1 MNFRDYQKIMRE
13 RNLISTPE
21 AEQFLVNAI
30 RCQDNI
36 LALGDSDN
44 VLKETFVRMKD
55 RCIQRAID
63 ASWEIDS
70 MGFSLL
76 ELGEW
81 ENKCMELR
89 QSLEPTIVAVTATKR
104 PFQTYPE
111 SLREF
116 HRQMEAEK
124 YEE

>member
-1 MNFRDYQKIMRE
+1 MNFNDYQKIMRE

-36 LALGDSDN
+36 RALGNSDDW
-44 VLKETFVRMKD
+44 LKETFVRMKD

-70 MGFSLL
+70 LGFSIF
-76 ELGEW
+76 ELAKW
-81 ENKCMELR
+81 ENQCVELR
-89 QSLEPTIVAVTATKR
+89 PNLEPTIAMVEATKR
-104 PFQTYPE
+104 PFQTYTE
-111 SLREF
+111 AYKEWTRE
-116 HRQMEAEK
+116 REANEQ
-124 YEE
+124 